1 MVIKSYGMDKYA
13 INPHKIK
20 STKEGKCLMK
30 VFFILKWKNW
40 ADNIKNPIKIE
51 DTKTKDGNQT
61 PVISRVDNAI
71 LLTPTKFLV
80 KSLNPKLLNSVTTLW
95 YLKIHTK
102 ATESAIDTC
111 ANFIKSSILHFYNKL
126 KSLLLNIT
134 LKIHLHFLEL
144 VNIRNK
150 VKIYRNWL
158 KWGFFDLFILFFAKK
173 QPF

>member
-40 ADNIKNPIKIE
+40 ADNIKKPIKIE

-61 PVISRVDNAI
+61 PVTSKVDKAI

-80 KSLNPKLLNSVTTLW
+80 KSLNPKLLNSITFIIENIVWRKNNKEKRIWEATIPNIPFH
-95 YLKIHTK
+95 LKRH
-102 ATESAIDTC
+102 
-111 ANFIKSSILHFYNKL
+111 Y
-126 KSLLLNIT
+126 
-134 LKIHLHFLEL
+134 
-144 VNIRNK
+144 VNND
-150 VKIYRNWL
+150 N
-158 KWGFFDLFILFFAKK
+158 
-173 QPF
+173 QS